1 MYRVATIKTSIFQTT
16 FFNGDRTGRGA
27 RRKARRE
34 VDIKG
39 SDRGNR
45 TSKQE
50 KGNEKERER
59 EREQISPGA
68 VNRKRTGWLGN
79 GSERERIGRKE
90 GELEEVER
98 EKREQRKIRRVVLLS
113 GLRVGSG
120 WPWAGHH
127 LRLAMLMLPAL
138 DHLNFFFFFFFLCF
152 FLFYLLL
159 SNPPLLL

>member
-79 GSERERIGRKE
+79 ASERERIGRKE

-120 WPWAGHH
+120 WP
-127 LRLAMLMLPAL
+127 
-138 DHLNFFFFFFFLCF
+138 
-152 FLFYLLL
+152 
-159 SNPPLLL
+159 